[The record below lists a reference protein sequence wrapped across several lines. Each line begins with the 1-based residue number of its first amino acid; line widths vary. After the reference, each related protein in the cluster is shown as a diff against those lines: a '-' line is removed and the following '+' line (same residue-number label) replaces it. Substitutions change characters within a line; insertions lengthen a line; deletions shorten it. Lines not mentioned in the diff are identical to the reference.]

1 MCFWE
6 LTADCY
12 TLYAVKLFVY
22 KEFFLNSC
30 FTFSFTWILFT
41 FFVSSF
47 FFTLPCIH
55 PLFTIKHSLEEQK
68 GKGQDSFE
76 TRPWVFS
83 GQSVSGPWAS
93 AHSVSTLGASTH
105 KSYPEASMNRVWMP
119 LLSLCPGSSQ
129 APPFPVALVPA
140 RCLSRPC
147 QRFCWWPREVLR
159 HNIRLC

>member
-22 KEFFLNSC
+22 KEL
-30 FTFSFTWILFT
+30 FSFWILVSLSLLPE
-41 FFVSSF
+41 FFSLFLSLVF

-83 GQSVSGPWAS
+83 GPWAS
-93 AHSVSTLGASTH
+93 AHSVSTLGASAR

-140 RCLSRPC
+140 QCLSRPC
-147 QRFCWWPREVLR
+147 QRFCWWPWEVLR